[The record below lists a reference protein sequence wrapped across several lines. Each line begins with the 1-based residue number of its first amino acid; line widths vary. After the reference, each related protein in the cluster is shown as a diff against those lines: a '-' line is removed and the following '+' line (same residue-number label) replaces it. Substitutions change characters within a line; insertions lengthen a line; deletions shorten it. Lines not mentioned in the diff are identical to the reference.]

1 MGDLNKKIKDSKS
14 VIEQSGL
21 NNPNE
26 LYNKALNCKKEKV
39 FKFRYSILLK
49 YAFILLFQYKF
60 QPDEIIQILDD
71 FCVEYNPKDQEEY
84 IRAR

>member
-26 LYNKALNCKKEKV
+26 LYNKAFFV
-39 FKFRYSILLK
+39 SMHDKFIKTFS
-49 YAFILLFQYKF
+49 
-60 QPDEIIQILDD
+60 QILQYLKCQNQI
-71 FCVEYNPKDQEEY
+71 FNFPN
-84 IRAR
+84 

>member
-26 LYNKALNCKKEKV
+26 LYNKALNCKKENV
-39 FKFRYSILLK
+39 FKFRY
-49 YAFILLFQYKF
+49 
-60 QPDEIIQILDD
+60 
-71 FCVEYNPKDQEEY
+71 
-84 IRAR
+84 

>member
-26 LYNKALNCKKEKV
+26 LYNKALNCKKENV
-39 FKFRYSILLK
+39 FKFRYSMLLK
-49 YAFILLFQYKF
+49 YSFMLLLMIVVSISS
-60 QPDEIIQILDD
+60 III
-71 FCVEYNPKDQEEY
+71 Y
-84 IRAR
+84 IKI